1 VGEYIQEVP
10 VTSVSLDVTLQGTL
24 ESIDQAAV
32 PDGLKTL
39 ANCFEP
45 LCSFKTTFTAGSVVV
60 KAEATV
66 PVTEAASVGAVT
78 SSFKSLASS
87 STVALGDA
95 LGVKVEGVTRQ
106 VTAQQR
112 TMTIIVAPP
121 PPNPPSPYTPPVAP
135 NNSGDGVLSTGVL
148 IGIIVG
154 ALALLIALVV
164 FIFVWK
170 RKRSRD
176 AKVAPGPPPVA
187 ATPPP
192 IPPYASP
199 NAQSSS

>member
-106 VTAQQR
+106 VPER
-112 TMTIIVAPP
+112 THPFDLT
-121 PPNPPSPYTPPVAP
+121 
-135 NNSGDGVLSTGVL
+135 
-148 IGIIVG
+148 
-154 ALALLIALVV
+154 
-164 FIFVWK
+164 
-170 RKRSRD
+170 
-176 AKVAPGPPPVA
+176 
-187 ATPPP
+187 
-192 IPPYASP
+192 
-199 NAQSSS
+199 